1 MTDFMIKSVFL
12 IGAIFSSLLIIQS
25 ADAQEFEKAS
35 FQENITI
42 IYDQK
47 LSKSVIIT
55 AGFETTDNNEI
66 RFSDELIEKIN
77 ANGKIKSIVFTNAGQ
92 CVVGITTEQQ
102 CIMIN
107 FNYEELRGDGGIR
120 TVQESARMMGNE
132 LINDLNDIFRTN
144 TTFHSTFIHTADD
157 ANMLLDTSGIIS
169 GRGSVS
175 TTYVIDKTSTDFLFT
190 DLAGIL
196 IPKEIRNGGGFYDI
210 AKKISKDD
218 DSIISIS
225 MIPGVDTN
233 FYIFKVAKEIK
244 DESLSVESINI
255 LKNFDIDK
263 ISRTDYFDGKLVP
276 LNSIIQLIIIPEENT
291 KVSAIAT
298 HAITDVT
305 YLENIMKKG
314 WFLNSPAGE
323 MIDLRFLF
331 GDSKI
336 VFADELRVETEPWD
350 KQSEMTLYSVEE
362 IEEEDR
368 LQVMKEDESNEDVT
382 QYAVLGIIIV
392 ASIGAVIFYLK
403 GYKPKH

>member
-331 GDSKI
+331 GDSKT